1 MKTPVII
8 HLLINVTGFPLNF
21 CDDVCIIDSEYQ
33 LRKEQPKGQ
42 TCCEA
47 GAQSHG
53 SVFPDRQTAEDVFR
67 RFFLN
72 CIRKEAEV
80 GLIVL

>member
-1 MKTPVII
+1 MTRI
-8 HLLINVTGFPLNF
+8 LLIFLSIM
-21 CDDVCIIDSEYQ
+21 CIIDSEYQ
-33 LRKEQPKGQ
+33 DGKEQPKGQ

-67 RFFLN
+67 RFFH
-72 CIRKEAEV
+72 IYPGKEAEAFLLLRFKLFL
-80 GLIVL
+80 GGRNL